1 MIYSKACLRRQGIA
15 LLLSVIIVS
24 IILAVSVGVSNI
36 VSTEISLSNTSRQ
49 SQLAFYASDAGVD
62 CAIYWDTV
70 HDGNGMDEN
79 TRSAFAISDEDGVL
93 CGMQNQIT
101 CNGYNSCVGGT
112 PSCVDASGNPSS
124 CDPTVTLGKSEFTF
138 SLGNGSCVKVIVNK
152 KEDYTNPLLPDIEAT
167 IHADGFSS
175 DCNSTSP
182 RVFQRS
188 LETTSFGD

>member
-1 MIYSKACLRRQGIA
+1 MIKSRGIA
-15 LLLSVIIVS
+15 LVISVIIVS
-24 IILAVSVGVSNI
+24 IVLAVSIGVSNI
-36 VSTEISLSNTSRQ
+36 VSTEISLSNTGRQ
-49 SQLAFYASDAGVD
+49 SQLAFYAADAGVD

-70 HDGNGMDEN
+70 HNGNGMNKND
-79 TRSAFAISDEDGVL
+79 RSAFAISDEDVGL
-93 CGMQNQIT
+93 CGLQNQIT
-101 CNGYNSCVGGT
+101 CNGYDACVGGT
-112 PSCVDASGNPSS
+112 PSCVDINGNPSS
-124 CDPTVTLGKSEFTF
+124 CDPVVTLGKSEFTF
-138 SLGNGSCVKVIVNK
+138 SLGNGSCVKVIVNR